1 MSWPEDEDGDVFR
14 SLEQDGFDFS
24 AEVPIDFNV
33 DVADPLNIGPAID
46 AALEVYPDAAI
57 CLEDD
62 YFVIQLQARLTYD
75 LVIGAQKRLTA
86 ATAKFGGN
94 CDSWGVMHDGPGE

>member
-1 MSWPEDEDGDVFR
+1 MSWPEGEDGDVFR

-33 DVADPLNIGPAID
+33 DVADPANIGPAID

-57 CLEDD
+57 GLEDD
-62 YFVIQLQARLTYD
+62 YFVIQLQARLTYE
-75 LVIGAQKRLTA
+75 LVISAQQKLTA

-94 CDSWGVMHDGPGE
+94 CDSWGVMHDGPEE